1 MSNYFKFFP
10 TVQHDLTNIGQRVS
24 LTNILRRFKVDSTL
38 KNRVGVYEEYQIQSG
53 DRPDT
58 IAHKYYGSSGYA
70 WLVLM
75 FNEKHDAIFDWPMFN
90 TDFDSYIKGKY
101 GSIPAATAEVH
112 EYRKILTN
120 QQTKTDGTIIQKRY
134 VVVDQTT
141 YNSLNESERESISK
155 YDWELEQNEEKRK
168 IKLLNKRY
176 LSILSEEVKNILR
189 NGI

>member
-120 QQTKTDGTIIQKRY
+120 QQTKTDGSIIQKRY